1 MIRGLLTKSL
11 SDDNL
16 EKLFEKLKP
25 EQKLVNILLDEVKLK
40 QAIRFIGSISEDMC
54 LIKIMY

>member
-25 EQKLVNILLDEVKLK
+25 EQKLVNILFDEVKL
-40 QAIRFIGSISEDMC
+40 IN
-54 LIKIMY
+54 IMY